1 MSDLRYADGGAAHV
15 GSPAGP
21 AEGDGPDGTGASGD
35 GQRSVA
41 LSGVGVS
48 PGHVIGPVARM
59 APPIAEPDAA
69 PRPGTAEAATE
80 HARFTAARDAVAAEL
95 TRRAEAAGDG
105 TAGEVL
111 GALAMMATDPTL
123 DGDVATALADT
134 QDSVERATW
143 LAAGRIADQLAGLGG
158 YLAERA
164 GDVRDVGNR
173 IVAELRGVP
182 APGLPTPGHPYVLVA
197 DDLAPAD
204 TATLDPETVLAI
216 VTEGGGQ
223 QSHTAI
229 LARALG
235 IPAVVAAPAAG
246 QLADGTEVYV
256 NGVHGEV
263 VARPDAGHRDRVAA
277 WSLVSR
283 RLARFSGAATLAD
296 GRPVTLLANVGGPED
311 AAAAARLGARGVGLF
326 RTEFCFLGNTEEPTF
341 DEQLRAY
348 REVLAQFPGGT
359 AVVRTLDA
367 GSDKPLPFVTTGREA
382 NPALGVRGFRTAER
396 DPGVLRRQLHALAA
410 AAAGTDT
417 QLKVMAPMVTTVAEA
432 AGFRELCAEAGI
444 TTSGVMIEVPAAA
457 LDAEALLRTVDFVSI
472 GTNDL
477 TQYTMAADREHGA
490 LSAFHD
496 PWQPA
501 VLRLVRHVAEA
512 GGTVRGD
519 DPTGAGVGVCGE
531 AAADPA
537 LAVVLVGLGVTSLS
551 MTARALPTVA
561 AVLASV
567 TEAEA
572 ARLARA
578 CVGAPDAQTARAT
591 ARDALPVLTELGL

>member
-1 MSDLRYADGGAAHV
+1 MSDIPH
-15 GSPAGP
+15 AG
-21 AEGDGPDGTGASGD
+21 EGIGDG
-35 GQRSVA
+35 
-41 LSGVGVS
+41 GVGVS
-48 PGHVIGPVARM
+48 PGHAIGPVARM

-69 PRPGTAEAATE
+69 PRPATTTASAE
-80 HARFTAARDAVAAEL
+80 HDRFTTARDAVAAEL
-95 TRRAEAAGDG
+95 TRRAEAAGEG

-111 GALAMMATDPTL
+111 GALAMMAADSTL
-123 DGDVATALADT
+123 EGDVATALAESGVT
-134 QDSVERATW
+134 AERATW
-143 LAAGRIADQLAGLGG
+143 VAAARIAEQLAGLGG

-173 IVAELRGVP
+173 VVAELRGVP
-182 APGLPTPGHPYVLVA
+182 APGLPAPGHPYVLVA
-197 DDLAPAD
+197 EDLAPAD
-204 TATLDPETVLAI
+204 TATLDPATVLAV
-216 VTEGGGQ
+216 VTAGGGP

-235 IPAVVAAPAAG
+235 IPAVVAAPVAG
-246 QLADGTEVYV
+246 ELVDGTEVYV
-256 NGVHGEV
+256 DGVHGAV
-263 VARPDAGHRDRVAA
+263 VARPEAAHRERVAA
-277 WSLVSR
+277 WASVSR
-283 RLARFSGAATLAD
+283 RLARFEGAAALAC
-296 GRPVTLLANVGGPED
+296 GSPVSLLANVGGPAD
-311 AAAAARLGARGVGLF
+311 AVAAARLGARGVGLF
-326 RTEFCFLGNTEEPTF
+326 RTEFCFLGNTDEPTHA
-341 DEQLRAY
+341 DQLRAY

-359 AVVRTLDA
+359 TVVRTLDA

-396 DPGVLRRQLHALAA
+396 DPGVLRRQLRALAE

-417 QLKVMAPMVTTVAEA
+417 ALRVMAPMVTTVAEA
-432 AGFRELCAEAGI
+432 ARFRELCTEAGI
-444 TTSGVMIEVPAAA
+444 AECGVMIEVPAAA
-457 LDAEALLRTVDFVSI
+457 LDAEALLRTVDFVSV

-501 VLRLVRHVAEA
+501 VLRLVRQVAEA
-512 GGTVRGD
+512 GAAVRGEA
-519 DPTGAGVGVCGE
+519 TGAEKGVGVCGE

-567 TEAEA
+567 TRQEAT
-572 ARLARA
+572 RLARA
-578 CVGAPDAQTARAT
+578 CVGAPDAHTARAT
-591 ARDALPVLTELGL
+591 AREALPALADLGL